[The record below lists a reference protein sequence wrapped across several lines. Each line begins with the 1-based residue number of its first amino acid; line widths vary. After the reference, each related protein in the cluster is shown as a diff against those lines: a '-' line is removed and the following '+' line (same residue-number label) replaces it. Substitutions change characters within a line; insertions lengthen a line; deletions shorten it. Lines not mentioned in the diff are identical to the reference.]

1 MTFSIQKNGD
11 KNVLFIMADDLR
23 PNLGCYEEAH
33 PGFDSPTMYTPNIDK
48 LANSSILFE
57 KAFVQQ
63 ALCNP
68 SRTSILTGRRPDT
81 TRVTDI
87 TNYFRVV
94 GGNFTTI
101 PQWFKERGYKSIGM
115 GKIYH
120 NGAASGDDNDG
131 ISWTDPDSYYSGRN
145 HYNCKNTVAWPNGN
159 DEKCDSS
166 LALTEDE
173 LADQPHQDKYVA
185 DEAISQLESVAA
197 NASDGTQQFFMA
209 VGFRK
214 PHLPFIYPESYLDY
228 YPEEEIYVPDNNYS
242 PAYMPDKAWYSYG
255 ELNVDYVDTG
265 KDAYSIDIPNLGEP
279 NNTYPDEKI
288 IELRRAYYATI
299 SYVDTQV
306 GRVLDKLDELG
317 LADNTVVAFMGDH
330 GWQLGEH
337 SEWCK
342 NTNFD
347 IATHTPLIIRNPGVT
362 DVIDDEGNGGKRTSK
377 LVEFVDIFPTLTQ
390 AAANT
395 RLDSCGDNSNDEA
408 LCTEGTSLVPL
419 MYKPNRNDW
428 KEAVF
433 WQHPRG
439 ETLTSAIKDC
449 MGYSIR
455 TETHHYTEWVR
466 ITVADDGIDYEPDW
480 ENYETTKCDHEELY
494 DLTIDAKEN
503 YNHYDNSTYAD
514 IKSDLSAK
522 LRAGYRPYQTV
533 VE

>member
-1 MTFSIQKNGD
+1 
-11 KNVLFIMADDLR
+11 
-23 PNLGCYEEAH
+23 
-33 PGFDSPTMYTPNIDK
+33 
-48 LANSSILFE
+48 
-57 KAFVQQ
+57 
-63 ALCNP
+63 
-68 SRTSILTGRRPDT
+68 
-81 TRVTDI
+81 
-87 TNYFRVV
+87 
-94 GGNFTTI
+94 
-101 PQWFKERGYKSIGM
+101 M
-115 GKIYH
+115 G
-120 NGAASGDDNDG
+120 
-131 ISWTDPDSYYSGRN
+131 
-145 HYNCKNTVAWPNGN
+145 
-159 DEKCDSS
+159 
-166 LALTEDE
+166 
-173 LADQPHQDKYVA
+173 
-185 DEAISQLESVAA
+185 
-197 NASDGTQQFFMA
+197 
-209 VGFRK
+209 
-214 PHLPFIYPESYLDY
+214 
-228 YPEEEIYVPDNNYS
+228 
-242 PAYMPDKAWYSYG
+242 
-255 ELNVDYVDTG
+255 NVDYVDTG

-362 DVIDDEGNGGKRTSK
+362 DVTEEGKRTSK

-395 RLDSCGDNSNDEA
+395 RLDACGDNSNDEA

-455 TETHHYTEWVR
+455 TETYHYTEWVR

-494 DLTIDAKEN
+494 DLTNDAEEN
-503 YNHYDNSTYAD
+503 YNYYNDATYAD
-514 IKSDLSAK
+514 IKSDLSEK
-522 LRAGYRPYQTV
+522 LRAGYKEYQ
-533 VE
+533 